1 MFVAEDG
8 TGVIDANSYC
18 TVAYANDYF
27 TERANLT
34 WDDAF
39 TDAKETALIK
49 ATDYIE
55 MRFANKFKDSI
66 LFPTTPQAL
75 SFPRTGKVTMPVNL
89 LRATCEYALRALSAE
104 LTSDISNDL
113 VKDVT
118 TERVIGPI
126 RTVDSVT
133 HSGNYVQSKKTFN
146 RYPAAD
152 GLIRTLLKSGSGGL
166 IRI

>member
-8 TGVIDANSYC
+8 TGIVDANSYC
-18 TVAYANDYF
+18 TVTYANEYF
-27 TERANLT
+27 TERAHTT

-39 TDAKETALIK
+39 TDAKEAALIK

-55 MRFANKFKDSI
+55 MRFSNKFKDSK
-66 LFPTTPQAL
+66 LFPNTPQAL
-75 SFPRTGKVTMPVNL
+75 SFPRTGSVPMPVNL

-104 LTSDISNDL
+104 LTADISNDL
-113 VKDVT
+113 VVDTT

-126 RTVDSVT
+126 KTVDSVS
-133 HSGNYVQSKKTFN
+133 HAGNDVQYKKTFN

-152 GLIRTLLKSGSGGL
+152 GLIRTLLKTGSGGVV
-166 IRI
+166 RI